1 METITLMSLI
11 NQGENESVDFKLE
24 LHLDTAEQ
32 KAEFVKDI
40 ISLAN
45 SAGKSGY
52 LIIGVDKNSN
62 HVGIHSLEEERIQQ
76 IVHTYIYPNL
86 SVKCYKVEVNKVFLG
101 VIEIQAAERPHQ
113 VIKNIDRLVVNEVF
127 VRHGSTIAKAG
138 PDEMFR
144 MRERQTELQREVQ
157 QLIQAGERHLKIG
170 NIEQA
175 VKSYTK
181 ALEISPS
188 ADNLLARAKAYRM
201 NYELSTEDYLD
212 IEIGSLAFKDLAD
225 AFLLN
230 KSDIVES
237 NIRLERL
244 ELLSICPI
252 ESNTWEEDVSW
263 AFTNLKGIDLGKILF
278 YTVRRMNFCSIY
290 ASEGWD
296 NLKAMELLEKA
307 TSLGYSDSQ
316 IFYYMADIHKQDDN
330 YGLALKCINNA
341 IERYVTPKKLLRD
354 YLNLRIDIQIRTRDY
369 HQALIDLKESQEVY
383 SKASS
388 LYVWDSL
395 INLKEDIYY
404 RICLLKRHE
413 KDGKIKVFQHILQ
426 LLILQD
432 GLPMKIVF
440 HDGTGTERKVLG
452 GAKIDERFPDIASD
466 LKNIV
471 GHKYWQAAKNG
482 DGFKVD
488 ISTVKQETDQ
498 SPSN

>member
-1 METITLMSLI
+1 MEANTLISLVS
-11 NQGENESVDFKLE
+11 QGENESVDFKLK
-24 LHLDTAEQ
+24 LHFDSAEQ

-45 SAGKSGY
+45 SADEFGY

-62 HVGIHSLEEERIQQ
+62 YIGIDSLEEERIQQ
-76 IVHTYIYPNL
+76 IVHTYIYPN
-86 SVKCYKVEVNKVFLG
+86 VIVRCNKVEVNKSLLG
-101 VIEIQAAERPHQ
+101 VIEVQGIEKPHR
-113 VIKNIDRLVVNEVF
+113 VIKSIDRLSVNEVF
-127 VRHGSTIAKAG
+127 VRHGSTIAKAS

-144 MRERQTELQREVQ
+144 MRERQTEVQREVH
-157 QLIQAGERHLKIG
+157 QLMQAGENHLKIG

-175 VKSYTK
+175 IKAYTK
-181 ALEISPS
+181 AIEISPS
-188 ADNLLARAKAYRM
+188 AEKLLTRAKTYRM
-201 NYELSTEDYLD
+201 NYESSTDDYLD
-212 IEIGSLAFKDLAD
+212 IEIGNLAFKDLSD
-225 AFLLN
+225 ASLLN
-230 KSDIVES
+230 NSGIIENK
-237 NIRLERL
+237 IRLERL
-244 ELLSICPI
+244 ELLSVCPI
-252 ESNTWEEDVSW
+252 EEKIWEEDVSW

-290 ASEGWD
+290 TSEGWN
-296 NLKAMELLEKA
+296 NLKAMELLEEA

-341 IERYVTPKKLLRD
+341 IESYVTPKKLLRD

-395 INLKEDIYY
+395 IKLKEDIYY
-404 RICLLKRHE
+404 RICLLKRRE
-413 KDGKIKVFQHILQ
+413 KDGKIRVFQHILQ

-452 GAKIDERFPDIASD
+452 GAKIDERFPDIASE

-471 GHKYWQAAKNG
+471 GNKYWQAAKNG

-488 ISTVKQETDQ
+488 ISTVEQETD
-498 SPSN
+498 